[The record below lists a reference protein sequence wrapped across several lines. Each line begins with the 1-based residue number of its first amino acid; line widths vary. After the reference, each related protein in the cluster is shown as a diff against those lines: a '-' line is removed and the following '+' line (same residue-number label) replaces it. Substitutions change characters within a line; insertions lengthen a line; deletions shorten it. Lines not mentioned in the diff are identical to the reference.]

1 MERRGRPKRPPR
13 HADPHHDDERDRT
26 MPNRGP
32 ASQAGADEW
41 DELLSRIMQAQ
52 QALDEATTHL
62 RLAEAALMAEAATG
76 RNEPLM
82 LAWTCLDLQS
92 MLRDAGGNVEDL
104 DIEQATAAEHL
115 SAAADVLDAIAASD
129 RPADLVLVRAR
140 LQGLRAQVA
149 ATADPA

>member
-1 MERRGRPKRPPR
+1 MERRGRPERPPR
-13 HADPHHDDERDRT
+13 RADPHHDDERDRT

-32 ASQAGADEW
+32 TSQAGGDEW

-52 QALDEATTHL
+52 QALDEAMTHL
-62 RLAEAALMAEAATG
+62 RLAEAAFMAARG
-76 RNEPLM
+76 SGSGEPIL
-82 LAWTCLDLQS
+82 LASTCLDLQDQLS
-92 MLRDAGGNVEDL
+92 DLGANLEDL
-104 DIEQATAAEHL
+104 DIEESTPEEHL
-115 SAAADVLDAIAASD
+115 SAAAAALDAIAASD